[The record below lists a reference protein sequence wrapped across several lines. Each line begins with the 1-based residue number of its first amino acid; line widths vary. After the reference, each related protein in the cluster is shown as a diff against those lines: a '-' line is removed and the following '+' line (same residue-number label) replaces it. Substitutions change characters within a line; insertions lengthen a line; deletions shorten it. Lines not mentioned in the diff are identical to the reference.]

1 MVQWAS
7 MTYEFR
13 MRFLLAPLALLILG
27 ACTASP
33 PAQRVLPPNAMT
45 ATFAAGCFWC
55 VEEAFEKAPGVVDA
69 VSGYTG
75 GNTDN
80 PTYEAV
86 TAGGTG
92 HYEAVRV
99 TYDPTKITY
108 AQLLDVYWKNV
119 DPFDPTGQFCDK
131 GASYRAAVFPATPEE
146 TEAAAMSG
154 QAVAQRFGRPVAVGI
169 LPATTFY
176 EAETY
181 HQDYYLKNPQA
192 YRFYKWRCGRA
203 QRLEELWGPGPEGE
217 PQ

>member
-1 MVQWAS
+1 MVHPAS
-7 MTYEFR
+7 LAYEFR
-13 MRFLLAPLALLILG
+13 MRRLLAPFALLVLG

-33 PAQRVLPPNAMT
+33 PPERVLPPNAVT

-75 GNTDN
+75 GSTDN

-99 TYDPTKITY
+99 TYDPTRITY

-131 GASYRAAVFPATPEE
+131 GSSYRAAVFPATPEE
-146 TEAAAMSG
+146 AEAAAMSG
-154 QAVAQRFGRPVAVGI
+154 RAVAERFGRPVAVGI
-169 LPATTFY
+169 LPATPFF
-176 EAETY
+176 EAEAY

-203 QRLEELWGPGPEGE
+203 QRLEELWGSGVQGE
-217 PQ
+217 TQ

>member
-1 MVQWAS
+1 MI
-7 MTYEFR
+7 YEFR
-13 MRFLLAPLALLILG
+13 MRRYLTPLAMLILT

-33 PAQRVLPPNAMT
+33 PVERVAPANAVT

-75 GNTDN
+75 GSTDN

-86 TAGGTG
+86 SAGGTG
-92 HYEAVRV
+92 HYEAVQV
-99 TYDPTKITY
+99 TYDPARITY

-131 GASYRAAVFPATPEE
+131 GASYRAAVFPATPKE
-146 TEAAAMSG
+146 TEAAAASG
-154 QAVAQRFGRPVAVGI
+154 RAVAQRFGQPVAVEI
-169 LPATTFY
+169 RPAAPFF

-181 HQDYYLKNPQA
+181 HQDFYLKNPQA

-203 QRLEELWGPGPEGE
+203 QRLEQLWATAPEGE

>member
-1 MVQWAS
+1 MVHPAS
-7 MTYEFR
+7 LAYEFR
-13 MRFLLAPLALLILG
+13 MRRLLAPFALLVLG

-33 PAQRVLPPNAMT
+33 PPERVLPPNAVT

-75 GNTDN
+75 GSTDN

-86 TAGGTG
+86 TAGDTG

-99 TYDPTKITY
+99 TYDPTRITY

-131 GASYRAAVFPATPEE
+131 GSSYRAAVFPATPEE
-146 TEAAAMSG
+146 AEAAAMAG
-154 QAVAQRFGRPVAVGI
+154 RAVAERFGRPVAVGI
-169 LPATTFY
+169 LPATPFF
-176 EAETY
+176 EAEAY

-203 QRLEELWGPGPEGE
+203 QRLEELWGSGVQGE
-217 PQ
+217 TQ

>member
-1 MVQWAS
+1 
-7 MTYEFR
+7 
-13 MRFLLAPLALLILG
+13 MRLLLAPLALMVLG
-27 ACTASP
+27 ACTGSP
-33 PAQRVLPPNAMT
+33 PPERVAPPNAVT

-75 GNTDN
+75 GSTAN

-99 TYDPTKITY
+99 TYDPTQITY

-131 GASYRAAVFPATPEE
+131 GPSYRAAVFPATPEE
-146 TEAAAMSG
+146 AEAAAMSG
-154 QAVAQRFGRPVAVGI
+154 RAVAARFGRPVAVDI
-169 LPATTFY
+169 VPATTFF

-203 QRLEELWGPGPEGE
+203 QRLEELWRSGPQGEG
-217 PQ
+217 Q